1 MPKRLALTTDGKM
14 TYCFADDKN
23 IGRGRCNHIGHMKD
37 GESQEHFSK
46 RMQSEE
52 ILQDSIKDFK
62 FKEGKEIPKEVEEII
77 SNNLLE
83 NLAFERLRQLEDNS
97 DLAKA
102 EIIRRTEF
110 NNTKDPQTLHNIYFL
125 VSEGEFNK
133 ELDIETPKASKFNE
147 SDLDSSDKDTRL
159 KAAMKFLG
167 NESAGRDPE
176 EDMDESDIV
185 AFRDTKIYQNQIN
198 QAEDIVAEFLKDFTS
213 DKEGQGETYNF
224 VDELDDKVYLLQTG
238 ILSKFPTEKLE
249 QMNSIIADAEL
260 INRGYSPKNPD
271 DPYIKELV
279 EWMEEYPGHV
289 HDDLDY
295 ENREAGFFYNEGK
308 YDRSWYDD
316 MFKSDNTK
324 ERLEAALALLDMD
337 RHIDQKILM
346 EEDPLYETRFYT

>member
-1 MPKRLALTTDGKM
+1 MPKRLALTTDGRM

-52 ILQDSIKDFK
+52 ILQESIKDFK
-62 FKEGKEIPKEVEEII
+62 FKEGEEVPKEVEEII

-83 NLAFERLRQLEDNS
+83 NMAFERLRQLEDNS

-102 EIIRRTEF
+102 EILRRTEF
-110 NNTKDPQTLHNIYFL
+110 NNTKDPQTLQNIYFL

-147 SDLDSSDKDTRL
+147 SDLDSSDKNTRL

-185 AFRDTKIYQNQIN
+185 AFRDTRIYQNQISR
-198 QAEDIVAEFLKDFTS
+198 AEDIVAEHLKDFTS

-224 VDELDDKVYLLQTG
+224 VGELEDKVWIVQNG

-249 QMNSIIADAEL
+249 AMNSIIADAEL
-260 INRGYSPKNPD
+260 IKRGYSPKNPD

-279 EWMEEYPGHV
+279 EHYEETGY
-289 HDDLDY
+289 DDDIDY
-295 ENREAGFFYNEGK
+295 ENIEAGVFYHEGK

-316 MFKSDNTK
+316 MFKSDNPK